1 MDDFEDML
9 PEVNGEFIRK
19 CRHPARLLDDIDPAF
34 NTKFDPTI
42 HSKDLKELKTG
53 HLPPDNSSK
62 LIALVKEFW
71 CVFDKKGLLVP
82 VKDYECVIDTGNHPP
97 IACRNP
103 NYGHHEIPIMKEA
116 IGKLLE
122 LNQIKQVFDGAW
134 LSKALLAPKPHQEH
148 VTHIDKFVWRFC
160 VSYVALNAITRV
172 VAFSIPRCDAAVNMR
187 MSKFRWLMD
196 APSGYHQIRVEKNS
210 QQKLAFA
217 GPEGTKFT
225 YLVMPFGPVNGPF
238 IFIVFIHDLD
248 TTWKANAVKKG
259 IIIDKHT
266 NTKIIVDDIHSWAQN
281 YKTAFAYLRCQ
292 LEVCWSQNLSLSLKK
307 ISSSPID

>member
-1 MDDFEDML
+1 
-9 PEVNGEFIRK
+9 
-19 CRHPARLLDDIDPAF
+19 
-34 NTKFDPTI
+34 
-42 HSKDLKELKTG
+42 
-53 HLPPDNSSK
+53 
-62 LIALVKEFW
+62 
-71 CVFDKKGLLVP
+71 
-82 VKDYECVIDTGNHPP
+82 
-97 IACRNP
+97 
-103 NYGHHEIPIMKEA
+103 MKEA

-172 VAFSIPRCDAAVNMR
+172 VAFPIPRCDAAVNMR
-187 MSKFRWLMD
+187 MSKIRWLMD

-225 YLVMPFGPVNGPF
+225 YLIMPFGPVNGPF

-281 YKTAFAYLRCQ
+281 FKTAFL
-292 LEVCWSQNLSLSLKK
+292 
-307 ISSSPID
+307 I